1 MASDFIKVRAE
12 EVVIGAIVGIGV
24 GIAVTSP
31 ITAGLKGWNPI
42 TAPGLTGFIQATA
55 LWLGIVG
62 FGSLGAWWAS
72 RQERDSHARGA
83 RYLAQYG
90 AAADVLQAIESRQ
103 FSDAQRHHQVAG
115 IKIGG
120 VEFSRTQEVGHIYV
134 VGVPGTGKTVLLQ
147 SLVDQVLA
155 RGDRLIL
162 HDPKGDYIARY
173 YDPASCVLIGPWDER
188 AAVWDASADID
199 SPALA
204 DEFGASVAGKV
215 EGQNK
220 FFHDAAGK
228 LIAGLIRSYQ
238 RNSRSW
244 TWADLRSALSSD
256 PETLIVQAA
265 QGDASIKQVMPSL
278 FTNSED
284 MTAGE
289 RSILSV
295 LGTATSWIANYA
307 AVDASCPNAQRFS
320 MRRWMT
326 GEAHAGTKIV
336 VLNANANY
344 QTAGESVF
352 GSILATVSATVSS
365 ATMPER
371 GADKPGIWCILDEF
385 PQLGVSALGQIQRI
399 AELGRSRGIRMV
411 TALQDE
417 AQLAARVGR
426 DKAEPMLAVQSA
438 KVYMRASDRTAE
450 AVSKRIGQREINRI
464 ETTAENGALSGKTK
478 KLVTQ
483 QVIQPSDLL
492 GLRVRSAESPKGVE
506 LILHIEDTL
515 GKLVQPFPER
525 RPDQAKPIVESNV
538 WKMGSLHEAI
548 PE

>member
-72 RQERDSHARGA
+72 RQERDSHVRGA
-83 RYLAQYG
+83 RYLAQY
-90 AAADVLQAIESRQ
+90 AAAVEALQTIESRQ
-103 FSDAQRHHQVAG
+103 FSDEQRHQRVSG
-115 IKIGG
+115 VKIGG

-134 VGVPGTGKTVLLQ
+134 VGVPGAGKTVLLQ
-147 SLVDQVLA
+147 SLVDQILI
-155 RGDRLIL
+155 RGDRIIL

-173 YDPASCVLIGPWDER
+173 YDPATCVLLGPWDER
-188 AAVWDASADID
+188 SVIWDASADID

-238 RNSRSW
+238 RNGRPW
-244 TWADLRSALSSD
+244 TWADLRYALSGD
-256 PETLIVQAA
+256 PEALILQAA
-265 QGDASIKQVMPSL
+265 QGDASVKQVMPSL
-278 FTNSED
+278 FTDSDD
-284 MTAGE
+284 MTPGE

-295 LGTATSWIANYA
+295 LGTSTSWIANYA
-307 AVDASCPNAQRFS
+307 AVDAARKDAPRFS
-320 MRRWMT
+320 MRRWLT
-326 GEAHAGTKIV
+326 GEAHTSSKVV

-344 QTAGESVF
+344 QTAGESIF
-352 GSILATVSATVSS
+352 GSILSTVSATVAS
-365 ATMPER
+365 AALPEIS
-371 GADKPGIWCILDEF
+371 ADRPGTWCVLDEF

-399 AELGRSRGIRMV
+399 AELGRSRGVRMV

-417 AQLAARVGR
+417 AQLTARVGR

-438 KVYMRASDRTAE
+438 KVYMRASDKTAE
-450 AVSKRIGQREINRI
+450 AVSKRIGQREVNRI

-492 GLRVRSAESPKGVE
+492 GLRVRTSESPSGAE
-506 LILHIEDTL
+506 LILHVEDTL

-525 RPDQAKPIVESNV
+525 RPDRAKPIVESGV
-538 WKMGSLHEAI
+538 WKMGSL
-548 PE
+548 PESIAE